1 MAIIINIAISL
12 VVSLTVSIIVKIT
25 IGVKWVININEI
37 NNSRKIRMD
46 FERKSLENWWNKEQ
60 LNFSIKNGKL
70 FSIINGKDKKIK
82 WATEKYKRLVK
93 LQKEYNQG
101 KLLVINYQK

>member
-37 NNSRKIRMD
+37 ISRHEK
-46 FERKSLENWWNKEQ
+46 EKSIEYRILNNWWINNQHSLACNEK
-60 LNFSIKNGKL
+60 GKL
-70 FSIINGKDKKIK
+70 IMNKDNKRKLKRHKKLSLLF
-82 WATEKYKRLVK
+82 EKGK
-93 LQKEYNQG
+93 LQQ
-101 KLLVINYQK
+101 

>member
-1 MAIIINIAISL
+1 METIVTVGISI
-12 VVSLTVSIIVKIT
+12 VVSLTVSIVVKIA
-25 IGVKWVININEI
+25 IGVKWIINVNEI

-60 LNFSIKNGKL
+60 FNFSIKNGKL
-70 FSIINGKDKKIK
+70 FSIIDGKDKKIK
-82 WATEKYKRLVK
+82 WATKKYKRLVK

-101 KLLVINYQK
+101 KLLVIQYQN

>member
-12 VVSLTVSIIVKIT
+12 VVSLTVSIVVKIT
-25 IGVKWVININEI
+25 IGVKWIININEI
-37 NNSRKIRMD
+37 NNSKKIRMD

-60 LNFSIKNGKL
+60 LNFSIENGKL
-70 FSIINGKDKKIK
+70 FSIIDGKNKKIE
-82 WATEKYKRLVK
+82 WATKKYKRLVK

-101 KLLVINYQK
+101 KLLVINYQN